1 MRSFFIPLLWLLP
14 TTLLAQYQVRSA
26 TLTDRNEKITAG
38 FVKYYDWDRSPKSIE
53 FGEDSSG
60 SMNSFSLRNIRKL
73 SIKDGPLYES
83 LYLKVPYY
91 STDPVLPGGNIIN
104 HTDSTYRLAE
114 LLLDSEP
121 VKFYRFFDN
130 DNHLR
135 FLITKYDS
143 LILLDDIQVQLI
155 KSGAVFKYEDHAYRK
170 KLRTTLYECPTLDID
185 HTLYTETSLINLL
198 KDYLSFC
205 RIDSKIYLE
214 QKELGK
220 TAIGIGAFGSFWD
233 SPTAQTLIYGVSLNA
248 SLPRRL
254 HNVFV
259 MLNVGRVVQE
269 SITGTGTDLMI
280 GIYGGQYF
288 GQRAIQ
294 GKIYTGIS
302 SVFGAFDTGIGLS
315 YRKIISAEFRY
326 PILSGLLVGLSEQS
340 FYIQPL
346 FNLNAIIPI
355 SRSASR

>member
-1 MRSFFIPLLWLLP
+1 M
-14 TTLLAQYQVRSA
+14 
-26 TLTDRNEKITAG
+26 TDRIEKTISG
-38 FVKYYDWDRSPKSIE
+38 FVKYYDWDKSPKSIE

-60 SMNSFSLRNIRKL
+60 SMNTFPLRTIRKL

-91 STDPVLPGGNIIN
+91 STDPVLPGSNIID

-130 DNHLR
+130 NNHLR

-155 KSGAVFKYEDHAYRK
+155 KSGTVFKFESHVYRK
-170 KLRTTLYECPTLDID
+170 KIRTALYECPTLNTDN
-185 HTLYTETSLINLL
+185 TQYTEVSLINLL

-220 TAIGIGAFGSFWD
+220 AMIGIGPYASYWN
-233 SPTAQTLIYGVSLNA
+233 SAYAQHLVYGLNVQVL
-248 SLPRRL
+248 LPRRL
-254 HNVFV
+254 HNVFI
-259 MLNVGRVVQE
+259 MLNVGKASQE
-269 SITGTGTDLMI
+269 TVLGARSAIII

-288 GQRAIQ
+288 GRRAIQ
-294 GKIYTGIS
+294 GKIYTGLS
-302 SVFGAFDTGIGLS
+302 TLFGAFDTGVGLS
-315 YRKIISAEFRY
+315 YRKMISMELRY
-326 PILSGLLVGLSEQS
+326 PVFSGLFSGFREQDS
-340 FYIQPL
+340 LYIQPL
-346 FNLNAIIPI
+346 INLSATIPI
-355 SRSASR
+355 GRPASR